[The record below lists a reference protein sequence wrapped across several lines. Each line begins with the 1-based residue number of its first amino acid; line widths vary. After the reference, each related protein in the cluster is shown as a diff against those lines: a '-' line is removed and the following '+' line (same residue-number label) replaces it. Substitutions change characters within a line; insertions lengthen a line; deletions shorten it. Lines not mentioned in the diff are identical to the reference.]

1 MRIHH
6 TVTGLL
12 LTSLLVACGG
22 GGGGGGGSAP
32 VTTGPVISTLSF
44 PFQSANSALIA
55 NGYTKTYTISGD
67 CTGTATDTAM
77 PAAAVTG
84 GATFGSG
91 STVGQQSVQQTLS
104 INFTSCT
111 ASSSVSTAISYF
123 DSNYTPQGSV
133 ASAISR
139 VYLTPP
145 VIPASVVVG
154 SGGRIGTLTNY
165 DRSPTP
171 AVIGTTDVSYLVV
184 PETATTA
191 ILNLTSVNA
200 DNAGTVI
207 STEQDRY
214 RIGITGALTP
224 ISIDIL
230 QNVTAGPKHLV
241 FQ

>member
-1 MRIHH
+1 
-6 TVTGLL
+6 
-12 LTSLLVACGG
+12 
-22 GGGGGGGSAP
+22 
-32 VTTGPVISTLSF
+32 
-44 PFQSANSALIA
+44 
-55 NGYTKTYTISGD
+55 
-67 CTGTATDTAM
+67 M

-111 ASSSVSTAISYF
+111 ASSSVSTATSYF

-171 AVIGTTDVSYLVV
+171 VVIGRTDVSYLVV

-191 ILNLTSVNA
+191 ILNLTSVNFDTA
-200 DNAGTVI
+200 DTVI